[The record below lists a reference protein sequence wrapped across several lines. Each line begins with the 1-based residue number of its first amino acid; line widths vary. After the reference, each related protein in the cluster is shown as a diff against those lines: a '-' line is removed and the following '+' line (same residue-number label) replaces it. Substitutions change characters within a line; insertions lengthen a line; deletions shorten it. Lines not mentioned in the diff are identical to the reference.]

1 MVYGNC
7 RTARALSLG
16 LAALLLTAAPALA
29 DPPSEDAIHAAMS
42 AVNADLAATDAG
54 FRLDTTK
61 GGLT

>member
-1 MVYGNC
+1 MHGNC

-29 DPPSEDAIHAAMS
+29 DPPSEDAIRAAMS
-42 AVNADLAATDAG
+42 AVNADLAATEAG
-54 FRLDTTK
+54 FRIDTTK